1 MFTLH
6 CTAKLR
12 DRLKRP
18 LATTKPPPTTIL
30 GDWYGTVLFW
40 KPQLALL
47 VNERTLM
54 PILLPLAPASTLAER
69 LGPAVAALL
78 HRYAMALPLI
88 ERELAAMAEI
98 AIAKTSNRRVVGT
111 MNEFA
116 FEASA
121 FREQMGVDKP
131 CHAVNAARRNTL
143 WRHRLQPPRSSIA
156 RSCRGYGSVMC
167 SRSSSGKDGCRP
179 ASLPTLVD
187 ISRLRPRDPSPR
199 TTCIFD
205 RVALRY

>member
-1 MFTLH
+1 LTG
-6 CTAKLR
+6 T
-12 DRLKRP
+12 KRP
-18 LATTKPPPTTIL
+18 STTIL

-54 PILLPLAPASTLAER
+54 PILLPLAPASTLPER

-78 HRYAMALPLI
+78 HTYGMALPLI

-98 AIAKTSNRRVVGT
+98 AIAKTGNRRVVGT

-121 FREQMGVDKP
+121 FRGQMGAANLAMLSMRLAETP
-131 CHAVNAARRNTL
+131 CGAIGYNHPD
-143 WRHRLQPPRSSIA
+143 RLLLE
-156 RSCRGYGSVMC
+156 V
-167 SRSSSGKDGCRP
+167 
-179 ASLPTLVD
+179 
-187 ISRLRPRDPSPR
+187 
-199 TTCIFD
+199 
-205 RVALRY
+205 VAGTVQ